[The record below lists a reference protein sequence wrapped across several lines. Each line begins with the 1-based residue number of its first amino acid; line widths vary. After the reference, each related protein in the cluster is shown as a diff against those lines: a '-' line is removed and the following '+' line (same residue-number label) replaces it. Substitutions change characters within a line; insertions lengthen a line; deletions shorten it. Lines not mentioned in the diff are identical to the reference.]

1 MDPSNPTCE
10 CSHRER
16 AQQIRARSVG
26 CLGPGGFSGTPAASE
41 VRHPAGQEVCLR
53 WNAET
58 RLAGRGSGRDLGP
71 SPEAGACR
79 LLLRCCGPV
88 CPLLPPSTPPGTAPG
103 SQRQLPR
110 CGEAGIDALL
120 SRRDQEPSG
129 GVSHFCASRRVRRGL
144 SLAGAQLSHADGRS
158 PCVSLCL
165 GPRSPCRLCGFWWRD
180 F

>member
-1 MDPSNPTCE
+1 MDPSNPTCKR
-10 CSHRER
+10 SHCER

-110 CGEAGIDALL
+110 CGEAGIDALH
-120 SRRDQEPSG
+120 SRRDQKPSG
-129 GVSHFCASRRVRRGL
+129 GVSHFCASPARAPWPVL
-144 SLAGAQLSHADGRS
+144 SRCPAIACRWTLSVCEFVPRPQFS
-158 PCVSLCL
+158 PQNLWLLVA
-165 GPRSPCRLCGFWWRD
+165 
-180 F
+180 